1 MLGTCA
7 RLEVIRIRK
16 VEFFIPAD
24 LNQSSSRYVEIR
36 QNQGT
41 KLTPGLYHTGE
52 LEKTILDRFC
62 MGQSLRAKMS
72 KLCLPAYMHAIAD
85 KFQQR
90 FGIHSQGT
98 LASDIKALTSPLDPG
113 YDDEK
118 LVTLPGELIDP
129 LTIWVTNSQRI
140 PRGSLT
146 PRTGVI
152 HKEVDHLGVSFKPTS
167 RSSRDSN
174 IVFRCPHRPTLVAA
188 RIHYIFSIRVYQNEG
203 HDWYT
208 LCAVRRFSELSAADA
223 AKDVYRRFGVFSGWV
238 CSAKEGHLDVI
249 QLRDIQCHVAL
260 TPDVLPL
267 IESSHFHILP
277 LDRVS
282 GKFCII
288 RQPNKIHSQN

>member
-1 MLGTCA
+1 
-7 RLEVIRIRK
+7 
-16 VEFFIPAD
+16 
-24 LNQSSSRYVEIR
+24 
-36 QNQGT
+36 
-41 KLTPGLYHTGE
+41 
-52 LEKTILDRFC
+52 

-113 YDDEK
+113 YDDK
-118 LVTLPGELIDP
+118 GPVTLPGELIDP
-129 LTIWVTNSQRI
+129 LTIWVMNSQRT

-152 HKEVDHLGVSFKPTS
+152 HKEVDHLGVSFKPAS

-174 IVFRCPHRPTLVAA
+174 VVFRCPHMQTLVAA
-188 RIHYIFSIRVYQNEG
+188 RIHYIFSIRVYQDEG

-223 AKDVYRRFGVFSGWV
+223 ARDVYRRFGAFSGWV

-249 QLRDIQCHVAL
+249 QVQDIRCHAAL
-260 TPDVLPL
+260 TPDVLPQ

-282 GKFCII
+282 GKSCII
-288 RQPNKIHSQN
+288 RQLNKIHS